1 MLKAVSRYGARESPR
16 ASEVIEACRQRGEL
30 VQGPQIE
37 KFEQAFALRHGS
49 GRAIAASYG
58 RMAFYYILEA
68 LDLPAG
74 SEIVFPALTF
84 WVVPEIARVRG
95 LTVVFADV
103 DPRTFVLDPES
114 FERAITPRTRAVVPT
129 HLFGLPCD
137 MDAINAIAARHG
149 LVVIEDCAHALGAAF
164 RGRPV
169 GTFGRAAFF
178 SFQALKPL
186 NTYGGGMALVHD
198 QALAA
203 RVADLAAAEPWPAPA
218 SVSKRLLMGQWQ
230 CRFIRPDLF
239 TWTLFPLLWAWSW
252 TNSDSDIYV
261 WESVRSLDS
270 LPADYRE
277 RYSNV
282 QAALGLEG
290 LACLDDWTRQA
301 QANARLMS
309 QQLAGLEGISVPT
322 APADRTHVYYQYC
335 LHVAC
340 DRGLLLN
347 RALRSGVD
355 LEMRH
360 VDVCTRLP
368 LFAASRIEAPGAD
381 GAAEAIQ
388 VPVYSGLSEAQVTR
402 VAEVIRRLVPQLPL
416 ATSSPRPL
424 GNPTPTA
431 H

>member
-149 LVVIEDCAHALGAAF
+149 LVVDQFGFRYLRLGI
-164 RGRPV
+164 G
-169 GTFGRAAFF
+169 
-178 SFQALKPL
+178 SL
-186 NTYGGGMALVHD
+186 
-198 QALAA
+198 
-203 RVADLAAAEPWPAPA
+203 
-218 SVSKRLLMGQWQ
+218 S
-230 CRFIRPDLF
+230 RF
-239 TWTLFPLLWAWSW
+239 T
-252 TNSDSDIYV
+252 
-261 WESVRSLDS
+261 
-270 LPADYRE
+270 
-277 RYSNV
+277 
-282 QAALGLEG
+282 
-290 LACLDDWTRQA
+290 
-301 QANARLMS
+301 
-309 QQLAGLEGISVPT
+309 
-322 APADRTHVYYQYC
+322 
-335 LHVAC
+335 
-340 DRGLLLN
+340 
-347 RALRSGVD
+347 
-355 LEMRH
+355 
-360 VDVCTRLP
+360 
-368 LFAASRIEAPGAD
+368 PG
-381 GAAEAIQ
+381 
-388 VPVYSGLSEAQVTR
+388 
-402 VAEVIRRLVPQLPL
+402 
-416 ATSSPRPL
+416 
-424 GNPTPTA
+424 
-431 H
+431 